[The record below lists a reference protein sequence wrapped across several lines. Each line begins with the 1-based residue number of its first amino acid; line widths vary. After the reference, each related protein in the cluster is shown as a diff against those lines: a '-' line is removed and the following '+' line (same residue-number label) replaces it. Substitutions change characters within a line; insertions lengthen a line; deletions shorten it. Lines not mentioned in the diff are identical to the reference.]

1 MKTINK
7 IILGMA
13 LLGTLP
19 MMTACH
25 DDNDTPV
32 EPVAPV
38 EDPHFEFVS
47 ELPDPPTFIF
57 ETGGN
62 KASTIAFN
70 TNQNWRVD
78 LVGGEDGT
86 ENYDWLTLFDRE
98 GKGSDQTQRV
108 WIAAGPNTSYDA
120 RRAEFTLTV
129 GEGDDA
135 TVKTFWVYQYQK
147 DAILAT
153 DPKAFLNLSNDEQEL
168 PLEFQYNIEEYDI
181 SVSDKSWMTVSDK
194 PTTRAMVSAT
204 KYVTI
209 AANNTFN
216 VRTGTIT
223 IKDKNN
229 SNTSVQVPVAQYGL
243 AKPVIAVSNAADFS
257 GLSSAAANIDLQL
270 ITENVVSVCN
280 QLTVDIPATAKD
292 WISFQANADSTG
304 YILKVKENEA
314 GARSAKV
321 AVAAKA
327 DHSVKYEFTVKQ
339 SSADGVSV
347 AISNK
352 NAFENNFDKK
362 GGTFSLKYQ
371 SEVENWDW
379 AVEDVDGNP
388 ITWVQVANKKMPGQ
402 ILFTFDANPTLKTRT
417 AVLKVFPVGNEA
429 KADKVSMVQ
438 AAGTQVVLNGS
449 LQNTLNQLVADGIY
463 KTVEDITSLELKGTL
478 ANADFALLQKM
489 LKGNGYKLNTIDL
502 SEVTNNQ
509 MSSNQFNGCTQLKSI
524 VFPKALRKMGEK
536 ICANCTNLTSAKFP
550 EGPTFIGNHMFQN
563 CSNLGEV
570 WIPSTVQYLYGMIFE
585 KCTRMKKIHLQTL
598 PLQFREVARSETQ
611 PLVASDGIFDEATR
625 RLMGSQL
632 TLYVPTDYEK
642 YYRNPVPQH
651 VVNMHLAEYLSKLT
665 ADSDEWNKFVS
676 PFEWKPGKA
685 YSLKVDFSW
694 GFSAIVAEDAWA
706 EE

>member
-13 LLGTLP
+13 LLGMLP

-25 DDNDTPV
+25 DDDNTPV
-32 EPVAPV
+32 EPETPV
-38 EDPHFEFVS
+38 EDPRFEFVS
-47 ELPDPPTFIF
+47 ELPDPPTFTF
-57 ETGGN
+57 ATGGN

-70 TNQNWRVD
+70 TNQNWHVD
-78 LVGGEDGT
+78 LVKAADDT
-86 ENYDWLTLFDRE
+86 DNYEWLTLFDRE
-98 GKGSDQTQRV
+98 GKGSDQTQRIWV
-108 WIAAGPNTSYDA
+108 AAGPNDTYDA

-135 TVKTFWVYQYQK
+135 TVKTFWVYQAQK

-153 DPKAFLNLSNDEQEL
+153 DPKAFLNLSNEEQEL
-168 PLEFQYNIEEYDI
+168 PLEFQYNVEEYEI
-181 SVSDKSWMTVSDK
+181 SVSDKSWMTVSDE
-194 PTTRAMVSAT
+194 PTTRAMISAT

-223 IKDKNN
+223 IRDKNN
-229 SNTSVQVPVAQYGL
+229 TNTSVQVPVAQYGL
-243 AKPVIAVSNAADFS
+243 AKPIIAVSNTDDFADM
-257 GLSSAAANIDLQL
+257 SSAAASIDLQL
-270 ITENVVSVCN
+270 VTENVTSVCD
-280 QLTVDIPATAKD
+280 QLTVNIPATAKD

-304 YILKVKENEA
+304 YILNVAQNEA

-321 AVAAKA
+321 AVEAKA

-339 SSADGVSV
+339 ASADGVSV

-352 NAFENNFDKK
+352 NAFENNFDKM

-371 SEVENWDW
+371 SEVENWDC

-388 ITWVQVANKKMPGQ
+388 ISWIQVANKKMPGQ
-402 ILFTFDANPTLKTRT
+402 ILFTFDANPTLKSRT

-429 KADKVSMVQ
+429 KADKVTFVQ
-438 AAGTQVVLNGS
+438 NPGTQVVLNGS
-449 LQNTLNQLVADGIY
+449 LQNTLDQLVAEGIY
-463 KTVEDITSLELKGTL
+463 KSVQDITSLELKGTL

-502 SEVTNNQ
+502 SEVTNNSI
-509 MSSNQFNGCTQLKSI
+509 SSNQFNGCTQLKSI
-524 VFPKALRKMGEK
+524 IFPKALRKMGEK

-550 EGPTFIGNHMFQN
+550 EGTTYVGNHMFQN

-570 WIPSTVQYLYGMIFE
+570 WIPSTVEYLYGMVFE
-585 KCTRMKKIHLQTL
+585 KCTKMKKIHMQTL
-598 PLQFREVARSETQ
+598 PLQFREVARSESQ
-611 PLVASDGIFDEATR
+611 PLIASDGIFDDATR
-625 RLMGSQL
+625 KLMGTQL

-642 YYRNPVPQH
+642 YYRNPDPQH
-651 VVNMHLAEYLSKLT
+651 VVNLHLKDYLSKLT

-685 YSLKVDFSW
+685 YSLKVDYSW
-694 GFSAIVAEDAWA
+694 NFSAIVAEDSW
-706 EE
+706 E